1 LKIGKRSKWISLFVI
16 AAVLMYMLLMQ
27 AGIAS
32 AATLQPII
40 NPAGGTFTTDQTVT
54 ISNIANGDTAYYTID
69 GTNPESSNTRVA
81 YTGAFTMNQSETVQA
96 ASYDSTTGWSAV
108 TSAVFYLNGSTIQ
121 TTGNNSAQI
130 AQLEQEL
137 DTALSSGQMTQVT
150 QILQQIQQLEAQNTN
165 GTQLSTLEQQLT
177 TAMNSN
183 RRGKWARVAAIMKQI
198 APIEASE
205 SSTVTNNWVY
215 PLLGQAYQQQ
225 GNNNINVFNNG
236 NQINF
241 DVQPTI
247 INGRTM
253 IPIRQ
258 VANAFGLSDNDI
270 NWNPNGTVTINNGS
284 SQIQFSNNGQQA
296 HLNGASYGLDVPAQ
310 IIDGRMMVPLRA
322 IGQMFHRNVQWYP
335 NGRIVTIQ

>member
-1 LKIGKRSKWISLFVI
+1 
-16 AAVLMYMLLMQ
+16 MY
-27 AGIAS
+27 
-32 AATLQPII
+32 
-40 NPAGGTFTTDQTVT
+40 
-54 ISNIANGDTAYYTID
+54 
-69 GTNPESSNTRVA
+69 
-81 YTGAFTMNQSETVQA
+81 QSETINA
-96 ASYDSTTGWSAV
+96 ASYTSTGWSAV
-108 TSAVFYLNGSTIQ
+108 ASAVFYLNGSGSLQAPVISPDGGAFTTAQTVSISNTYGGTVYYTTDGSSPANSSSTAVPYNGAFTVYQSETINAASY
-121 TTGNNSAQI
+121 TSAGWSAVASAVFYLNGSVINPITPGSNSAQI

-137 DTALSSGQMTQVT
+137 QTALSSGQMAQAT

-165 GTQLSTLEQQLT
+165 GTQLSTLEQQLI
-177 TAMNSN
+177 AAINGGK
-183 RRGKWARVAAIMKQI
+183 RGKWARVAAIMKQI
-198 APIEASE
+198 AKIEASE
-205 SSTVTNNWVY
+205 SSTVANNWVY

-236 NQINF
+236 NQIDF

-258 VANAFGLSDNDI
+258 VANAFGISNNGI

-310 IIDGRMMVPLRA
+310 IVNGRMMVPLRA
-322 IGQMFHRNVQWYP
+322 IGQMFNKNVQWYP
-335 NGRIVTIQ
+335 NGKIVTIQ